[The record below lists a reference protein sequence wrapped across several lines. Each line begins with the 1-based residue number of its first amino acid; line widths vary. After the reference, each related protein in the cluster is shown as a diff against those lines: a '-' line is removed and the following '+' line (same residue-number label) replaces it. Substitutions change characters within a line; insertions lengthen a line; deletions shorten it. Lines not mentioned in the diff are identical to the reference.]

1 MVDDNR
7 DSHDE
12 TPNTDAGHEGA
23 TATPSGA
30 DDKSAASEPVNE
42 RLRRGTFWA
51 LEYWRELFNFRFDK
65 YMIIQVIPGVYGVAL
80 TAIGLGLVYLCAEA
94 FMASTWRGLFFLFVG
109 GPLLFLFLAT
119 LLRALLEFYMVVFKI
134 SEHVDQL
141 VGLRDTVD
149 RLSGIGDSVD
159 EMVSVTRRI
168 PFWRVLSA
176 PRRGEP
182 GRGKKDRTDRES

>member
-1 MVDDNR
+1 MVDEQRESN
-7 DSHDE
+7 E
-12 TPNTDAGHEGA
+12 QKPAEADA
-23 TATPSGA
+23 PQ
-30 DDKSAASEPVNE
+30 AAHHNPPPQGDAVNE
-42 RLRRGTFWA
+42 RLRRGMFWA
-51 LEYWRELFNFRFDK
+51 LQYWRELFNFRFDK

-168 PFWRVLSA
+168 PFWRVLA
-176 PRRGEP
+176 GPRRGEVR
-182 GRGKKDRTDRES
+182 RGGKTPPDSRDQ

>member
-1 MVDDNR
+1 MVDDDRESN
-7 DSHDE
+7 D
-12 TPNTDAGHEGA
+12 TAPADAGAPHQ
-23 TATPSGA
+23 P
-30 DDKSAASEPVNE
+30 EPPQGDAVNE
-42 RLRRGTFWA
+42 RLRRGLFWA
-51 LEYWRELFNFRFDK
+51 LQYWRELFNFRFDK

-168 PFWRVLSA
+168 PFWRVLA
-176 PRRGEP
+176 GPRRGEMRRGDKPRP
-182 GRGKKDRTDRES
+182 GDRDE